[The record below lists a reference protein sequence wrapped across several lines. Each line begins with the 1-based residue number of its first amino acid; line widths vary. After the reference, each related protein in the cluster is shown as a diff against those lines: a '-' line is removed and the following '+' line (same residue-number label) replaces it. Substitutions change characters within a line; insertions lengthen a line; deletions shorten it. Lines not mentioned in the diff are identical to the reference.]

1 MKKLSVLMAII
12 FLVTCFLG
20 KTYYDSKIKADVQGA
35 QHKGKAEKQEE
46 ENSLKKQISKV
57 KTDVSSQISADAKK
71 EFNLVPFQTKA
82 FEKLENGQA
91 STIVFLGDSTTE
103 QNSQTNG
110 KPGHV
115 SIINDLLKNTFGS
128 ETINVVNAGVSGN
141 TIVDMSNRIE
151 NVINANPD
159 LVVIN
164 SGINDVGKKVSNA
177 IFEEKYKSIIE
188 QIQNKTQAQIIIRT
202 SNVTKDD
209 WVNKRLEK
217 EINPIV
223 QRLATDY
230 KTGFVDLYSYYN
242 YQIKNNNMEL
252 DSINN
257 DNIHPN
263 EKGQQIIS
271 DLMLYSLM
279 GEN

>member
-1 MKKLSVLMAII
+1 MKKLSVLIAII

-35 QHKGKAEKQEE
+35 QHKEETEKQEE

-57 KTDVSSQISADAKK
+57 KNDASNQISDDAKK

-82 FEKLENGQA
+82 FKKLENGQA
-91 STIVFLGDSTTE
+91 ATIVFLGDSTTE

-128 ETINVVNAGVSGN
+128 GIINVINSGVSGN

-159 LVVIN
+159 LVIIN
-164 SGINDVGKKVSNA
+164 SGLNDVGKKVSNDV
-177 IFEEKYKSIIE
+177 FEEKYKSIIE
-188 QIQNKTQAQIIIRT
+188 QIQSRTKAQIILRT

-223 QRLATDY
+223 QRLAADY

-242 YQIKNNNMEL
+242 YQVKNSNMEL
-252 DSINN
+252 NSINN

>member
-35 QHKGKAEKQEE
+35 QHKGKTEKQEHD
-46 ENSLKKQISKV
+46 NSFKKQISKV

-71 EFNLVPFQTKA
+71 EFNLVPTKA
-82 FEKLENGQA
+82 FEKLENGQPA
-91 STIVFLGDSTTE
+91 TIVFLGDSTTE

-115 SIINDLLKNTFGS
+115 SIVNDLLKNTFGS
-128 ETINVVNAGVSGN
+128 EKINVINAGVSGN
-141 TIVDMSNRIE
+141 TIVDMSTRIE

-177 IFEEKYKSIIE
+177 VFEEKYKSIIE
-188 QIQNKTQAQIIIRT
+188 QIQNKTQAQIILRT

-223 QRLATDY
+223 QKLATDY

>member
-1 MKKLSVLMAII
+1 MKKLSVLMGII
-12 FLVTCFLG
+12 FLITCFFG
-20 KTYYDSKIKADVQGA
+20 KTYYDGKIKADVQSAQRKGA
-35 QHKGKAEKQEE
+35 TEQQDEE
-46 ENSLKKQISKV
+46 SSLKKQISKT
-57 KTDVSSQISADAKK
+57 KADISNQIPSDAKK

-82 FEKLENGQA
+82 FEKLENGQPA
-91 STIVFLGDSTTE
+91 TIVFLGDSTTE

-115 SIINDLLKNTFGS
+115 SIVNDLLKNTFAS
-128 ETINVVNAGVSGN
+128 EKINVINAGVSGN

-177 IFEEKYKSIIE
+177 VFEEKYKSIIE
-188 QIQNKTQAQIIIRT
+188 QIQNKTQAQIILRT